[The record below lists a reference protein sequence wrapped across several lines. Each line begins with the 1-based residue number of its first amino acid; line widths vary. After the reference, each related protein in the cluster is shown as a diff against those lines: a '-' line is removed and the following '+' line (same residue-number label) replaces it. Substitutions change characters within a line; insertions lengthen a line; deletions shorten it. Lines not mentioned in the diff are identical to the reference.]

1 MSHVNLVDQTFRDGQ
16 QCLWGMRL
24 RTGMV
29 TPVAREL
36 DTAGYSA
43 IDITGSS
50 MFECVL
56 RYSREDPWEGVDQWR
71 RVMPRTEFRSGVGSN
86 RIVKF
91 GLSPDAIL
99 DLWVQTLIK
108 HGMGSFWVYD
118 CLYNLDQ
125 MKRLCDTIHAA
136 GGKALG
142 AIFYGI
148 SPVHT
153 DEWFASRVREMV
165 SWPSVSGIYVEDA
178 PGILT
183 PDRGR
188 TLIPAILAAAGDK
201 PVEWHFHNTTGMGAH
216 NYMTAVEAGGTT
228 LHTCSRPLANGP
240 SLPSTEQTL
249 ANLTRLGH
257 THGIDESTLPPVA
270 RNCERIAEQEGWLT
284 GDPVEYD
291 AFVYRHQ
298 LPGGMTGTL
307 KAQLA
312 QYGMTERLDEVLEEC
327 VRVREEFGHPI
338 SATPFSQIVG
348 IQAVLN
354 IVTGDRYSM
363 APDEAVIY
371 LMDAFGVPPAPV
383 DENVRDKVLNSEH
396 GRRFAGWERPQ
407 PSLKEL
413 RDQYGGPS
421 LSDEELL
428 LRYMVPAEDLE
439 ATRAAGPL
447 RTDYLF
453 TTPASVSDVIARFGE
468 LKRTRSLRVVHPEF
482 SLNLS
487 RP

>member
-1 MSHVNLVDQTFRDGQ
+1 
-16 QCLWGMRL
+16 
-24 RTGMV
+24 
-29 TPVAREL
+29 
-36 DTAGYSA
+36 
-43 IDITGSS
+43 
-50 MFECVL
+50 
-56 RYSREDPWEGVDQWR
+56 YSRENPWEGLDHWR

-125 MKRLCDTIHAA
+125 MKRLCDTVHAA

-165 SWPSVSGIYVEDA
+165 SWSSVSGIYVEDA

-183 PDRGR
+183 TDRAH
-188 TLIPAILAAAGDK
+188 TLIPAILAAAGDT
-201 PVEWHFHNTTGMGAH
+201 PVEWHFHNTTGIGAH

-270 RNCERIAEQEGWLT
+270 RNCERIAAQEGWPT
-284 GDPVEYD
+284 GAPVEFD

-312 QYGMTERLDEVLEEC
+312 QYGMTDRLDEVLEEC
-327 VRVREEFGHPI
+327 VRVRAEFGHPI

-371 LMDAFGVPPAPV
+371 LMNAFGVPPAPV

-421 LSDEELL
+421 LPDEELL

-439 ATRAAGPL
+439 ATRAVGPL

-453 TTPASVSDVIARFGE
+453 TTPTSVGDLITRFGE
-468 LKRTRSLRVVHPEF
+468 LTRTRSLRVTHPEF
-482 SLNLS
+482 RLELT

>member
-1 MSHVNLVDQTFRDGQ
+1 M
-16 QCLWGMRL
+16 
-24 RTGMV
+24 
-29 TPVAREL
+29 
-36 DTAGYSA
+36 
-43 IDITGSS
+43 
-50 MFECVL
+50 
-56 RYSREDPWEGVDQWR
+56 
-71 RVMPRTEFRSGVGSN
+71 
-86 RIVKF
+86 
-91 GLSPDAIL
+91 
-99 DLWVQTLIK
+99 
-108 HGMGSFWVYD
+108 
-118 CLYNLDQ
+118 
-125 MKRLCDTIHAA
+125 
-136 GGKALG
+136 
-142 AIFYGI
+142 
-148 SPVHT
+148 HT
-153 DEWFASRVREMV
+153 DEWFAARVREMV

-183 PDRGR
+183 PDRAH

-201 PVEWHFHNTTGMGAH
+201 PVEWHFHNTTGMGAR

-257 THGIDESTLPPVA
+257 SHGIDESTLPPVA
-270 RNCERIAEQEGWLT
+270 RNCERIAEQEGWPT
-284 GDPVEYD
+284 GAPVEYD

-327 VRVREEFGHPI
+327 VRVRAEFGHPI

-371 LMDAFGVPPAPV
+371 LMNAFGVPPAPV

-453 TTPASVSDVIARFGE
+453 TRARHGERHHRPLRRAVTDPEPAGDPPGVPPRPEPSLTAGRATVKHAPPSGAGSAVMVPPMRVTRPCTRARPTPPAPTGRWP
-468 LKRTRSLRVVHPEF
+468 R
-482 SLNLS
+482 
-487 RP
+487 